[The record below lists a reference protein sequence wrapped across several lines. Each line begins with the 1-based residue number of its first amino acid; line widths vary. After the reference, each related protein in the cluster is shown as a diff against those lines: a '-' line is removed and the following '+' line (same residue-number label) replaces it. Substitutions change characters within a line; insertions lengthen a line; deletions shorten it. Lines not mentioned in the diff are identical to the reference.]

1 VRLMFD
7 FELEKAIKTVGE
19 RRAKRVLLQ
28 FPEGLKPFSTEVV
41 DRLRSR
47 LPEVEFLISGE
58 PSFGACDVA
67 EDEVKA
73 VGADLILH
81 FGHSPYTWY
90 YPKFPTL
97 FVEVRSTSPLRED
110 LVSELIDVLVDYGAR
125 SVSLTSTLQYVRQM
139 GELASK
145 LEDRFKVKVGRPS
158 SPYMHEGQ
166 VLGCDYRAV
175 EEADVNV
182 HLSSGLFHALGV
194 GLATGRPVVK
204 VDLDNSRVVDLT
216 PEVNRVL
223 KVRYGKI
230 LQAMDARTWVI
241 VQGLKVGQNRPL
253 MVRFLESSLR
263 SKGFKTYVVTSKN
276 LSVES
281 LRNIDRSYVDAYVI
295 TSCPRLPTDDLYNF
309 EKPVLTPGEAKMVIN
324 NRLEP
329 YIFPW

>member
-1 VRLMFD
+1 MFD
-7 FELEKAIKTVGE
+7 FELEKAVKTVGE

-230 LQAMDARTWVI
+230 LQAMEARTWVI

>member
-1 VRLMFD
+1 MFD

-230 LQAMDARTWVI
+230 LQAMEARTWVI

>member
-1 VRLMFD
+1 MFD

>member
-1 VRLMFD
+1 MFD
-7 FELEKAIKTVGE
+7 FELEKAVKTVGE